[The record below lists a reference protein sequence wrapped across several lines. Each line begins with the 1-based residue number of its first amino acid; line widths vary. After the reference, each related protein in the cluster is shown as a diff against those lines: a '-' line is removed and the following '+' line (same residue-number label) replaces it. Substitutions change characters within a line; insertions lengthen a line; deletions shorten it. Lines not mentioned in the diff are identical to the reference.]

1 MKTCTECSGRRYI
14 PCPVCRGS
22 GTMRNDARTSKCSY
36 CSGFG
41 KMSCNICGGK
51 GQIDDNES
59 YARW

>member
-22 GTMRNDARTSKCSY
+22 GTMRNDARASKCSY
-36 CSGFG
+36 CS
-41 KMSCNICGGK
+41 GK